1 MRTEHVGV
9 VGHDGPVMSAFARQS
24 VDNTPEQRGTLAPGA
39 LAVPT
44 PLLEAFIA
52 VDVEEQFLAAGY
64 PEILKVLLADRT
76 TGRNIIWAT
85 DHYAE
90 FGPGHQASDEV
101 TPQAVTGVHAR
112 VIQPRIHKAQALRS
126 DRTRGRGEVFTP
138 SWLCNEQNNLCDD
151 AWFGRSGVFN
161 DATDRSWEVNAE
173 PIRFARDGDRTW
185 HAYVDE
191 RRLEAA
197 CGEAPYLVS
206 RYDSTTGEP
215 IDLSRRIGLLDRK
228 LRVVTENASDP
239 SEWSEWARRAFESVY
254 AFEFQ
259 GDSLLLA
266 RENLLATYVESSVS
280 ALGSMPPL
288 AELWRIGEI
297 ISWNLWQMDA
307 MTSHPPFQIP
317 PTNDSQLGLFDD
329 DPIQATHPCIV
340 RDWRQDRIHRYQ
352 DLANPRPNERG

>member
-1 MRTEHVGV
+1 
-9 VGHDGPVMSAFARQS
+9 MSALAQQS
-24 VDNTPEQRGTLAPGA
+24 LDNTPERDTPATGAGA

-44 PLLEAFIA
+44 RLLEAFIA
-52 VDVEEQFLAAGY
+52 VDVEEQFLAAEY

-76 TGRNIIWAT
+76 TGQNIIWAT
-85 DHYAE
+85 DHYAD
-90 FGPGHQASDEV
+90 FGPGHQASDQV
-101 TPQAVTGVHAR
+101 TPHAITGVHAG
-112 VIQPRIHKAQALRS
+112 VIEPRIHKAQALRS

-161 DATDRSWEVNAE
+161 DATDRSWAVNPE

-185 HAYVDE
+185 HTYVDE

-259 GDSLLLA
+259 GDNLLLA

-288 AELWRIGEI
+288 AEILRIGEI

-307 MTSHPPFQIP
+307 MTFHPPFQIP
-317 PTNDSQLGLFDD
+317 PTNDSQLGLFDIE
-329 DPIQATHPCIV
+329 PTMVTHPCIV
-340 RDWRQDRIHRYQ
+340 RDWRQVRIHRYQ
-352 DLANPRPNERG
+352 DLVNPRPNEHG

>member
-1 MRTEHVGV
+1 
-9 VGHDGPVMSAFARQS
+9 MSAFARQS
-24 VDNTPEQRGTLAPGA
+24 FDNTPEQWHAPTPGA
-39 LAVPT
+39 LAFPT

-52 VDVEEQFLAAGY
+52 VDVEEQFLAAKY
-64 PEILKVLLADRT
+64 PEILKVLLADRA
-76 TGRNIIWAT
+76 TGQNIIWAT
-85 DHYAE
+85 DHYGDL
-90 FGPGHQASDEV
+90 GPGHQASDEM
-101 TPQAVTGVHAR
+101 TPHAITGVHAL

-138 SWLCNEQNNLCDD
+138 SWLCNKQNNLCDD

-161 DATDRSWEVNAE
+161 DATDRSWEINPE

-191 RRLEAA
+191 RRLEVA

-215 IDLSRRIGLLDRK
+215 IELSRRIGLLDRK
-228 LRVVTENASDP
+228 LRVVTENASGP

-259 GDSLLLA
+259 GDNLLLA
-266 RENLLATYVESSVS
+266 RENLLATFVESSVS

-288 AELWRIGEI
+288 AELLRIAEI

-307 MTSHPPFQIP
+307 ITLHPPFQM
-317 PTNDSQLGLFDD
+317 PTTNEGQLGLFADESMS
-329 DPIQATHPCIV
+329 ISSPCIV
-340 RDWRQDRIHRYQ
+340 RDWRQATTHRYL
-352 DLANPRPNERG
+352 DLLDPRHNERG

>member
-1 MRTEHVGV
+1 MVGQN
-9 VGHDGPVMSAFARQS
+9 GLVMPAFAQQS
-24 VDNTPEQRGTLAPGA
+24 FDNSPERDAPDSGAAA
-39 LAVPT
+39 LAAPT
-44 PLLEAFIA
+44 RLLEAFIA
-52 VDVEEQFLAAGY
+52 VDVKEQFLAAAY

-76 TGRNIIWAT
+76 TGHNIIWAT
-85 DHYAE
+85 DHYADC
-90 FGPGHQASDEV
+90 GPGYQASDEV
-101 TPQAVTGVHAR
+101 TVQSITGVNAG
-112 VIQPRIHKAQALRS
+112 VIQPRNHKSQALRS

-161 DATDRSWEVNAE
+161 DARGRSWEVNTD

-185 HAYVDE
+185 HTYVDE

-215 IDLSRRIGLLDRK
+215 IDLGRRIGLLDRK

-259 GDSLLLA
+259 GDNLLLA
-266 RENLLATYVESSVS
+266 RENLLATYVESNVK
-280 ALGSMPPL
+280 ALGSMPPH
-288 AELWRIGEI
+288 AELLQIGEI

-307 MTSHPPFQIP
+307 MTFCPPFQIP
-317 PTNDSQLGLFDD
+317 PTSDSQLRLFDVK
-329 DPIQATHPCIV
+329 PTNVTHPCIV
-340 RDWRQDRIHRYQ
+340 RDWRQARIHRYQ
-352 DLANPRPNERG
+352 DLANPRLKERG